1 MADKA
6 RARKLADRIKVIVA
20 ETLELKVKDPR
31 LGFITVTDVRVT
43 GDCQQASVF
52 YTVLGE
58 ESQHADTAEA
68 LESAKGVLRSEV
80 GRQTGVRR
88 TPSLTF
94 FADAVPENA
103 AYIEAWNED
112 SWRLLELFVGLAP
125 EDGAASAPC
134 AASIPRARRSALSST
149 RQGMPWPT
157 SRLVTSGCSGS
168 MTAQGRGK

>member
-52 YTVLGE
+52 YTVLGD

-103 AYIEAWNED
+103 AYIEDLLTQVAEADAEVHRTAAAATYAGDADPYRAPRTAEEED
-112 SWRLLELFVGLAP
+112 DLRDER
-125 EDGAASAPC
+125 GA
-134 AASIPRARRSALSST
+134 
-149 RQGMPWPT
+149 
-157 SRLVTSGCSGS
+157 
-168 MTAQGRGK
+168 

>member
-1 MADKA
+1 MVDTA

-52 YTVLGE
+52 YTVLGD

-103 AYIEAWNED
+103 AYIEDLLTQVAEADAEVHRTAATATYAGEADPYRAPRTAEEED
-112 SWRLLELFVGLAP
+112 DLRDER
-125 EDGAASAPC
+125 GA
-134 AASIPRARRSALSST
+134 
-149 RQGMPWPT
+149 
-157 SRLVTSGCSGS
+157 
-168 MTAQGRGK
+168 

>member
-1 MADKA
+1 MVDTA

-20 ETLELKVKDPR
+20 ETLELRVKDPR

-52 YTVLGE
+52 YTVLGD
-58 ESQHADTAEA
+58 ESQRAETAEA

-103 AYIEAWNED
+103 AYHRGPPRPGRRGRRRGAP
-112 SWRLLELFVGLAP
+112 RRCGRGLRGRGRP
-125 EDGAASAPC
+125 L
-134 AASIPRARRSALSST
+134 PRAAHRREDDDLSDE
-149 RQGMPWPT
+149 
-157 SRLVTSGCSGS
+157 
-168 MTAQGRGK
+168 RGA

>member
-52 YTVLGE
+52 YTVLGD

-103 AYIEAWNED
+103 AYIEDLLTQVAEADAEVHRTAAAATYAGEADPYRAPRTAEEED
-112 SWRLLELFVGLAP
+112 DLRDER
-125 EDGAASAPC
+125 GA
-134 AASIPRARRSALSST
+134 
-149 RQGMPWPT
+149 
-157 SRLVTSGCSGS
+157 
-168 MTAQGRGK
+168 

>member
-1 MADKA
+1 MVDTA

-52 YTVLGE
+52 YTVLGDDAQRTE
-58 ESQHADTAEA
+58 TAEA

-80 GRQTGVRR
+80 GRLTGVRR
-88 TPSLTF
+88 TPSLAF

-103 AYIEAWNED
+103 AFIED
-112 SWRLLELFVGLAP
+112 LLAQVAEADAEVHRAAA
-125 EDGAASAPC
+125 GAAYAGEADPYKP
-134 AASIPRARRSALSST
+134 PRTEDEDDPLLDEREA
-149 RQGMPWPT
+149 
-157 SRLVTSGCSGS
+157 
-168 MTAQGRGK
+168 